1 MSNILCPNEKFYSII
16 QDINLQ
22 GQYVHAIDEN
32 LKSVT
37 FNVYDTCKRD
47 HFLHIFIH
55 NEYSITKKQPIHF
68 ETLVPPVIMD
78 SLLKVNH
85 FLIVFI
91 ITKSSSE
98 HI

>member
-37 FNVYDTCKRD
+37 FNVFDACKRD
-47 HFLHIFIH
+47 HFIKIFILD
-55 NEYSITKKQPIHF
+55 EYPITKKQPLNF
-68 ETLVPPVIMD
+68 ETLVPPVIID
-78 SLLKVNH
+78 SLLKVNN
-85 FLIVFI
+85 LLLVFI

-98 HI
+98 QA